1 MSTGRKSEVGSRKSR
16 VRSEPSGVRSQKLAS
31 PTGRSS
37 QEKRRLRARVSAI
50 LDRLSRAF
58 PDPVTALKFSN
69 PLEILVATVLSAQ
82 CTDQRVN
89 QVTPSL
95 FQRYRTAQD
104 FARADRAALEE
115 QIRPTGYYRQ
125 KAGSIQGICKGL
137 VERFGGEVPSRLEDL
152 VSLPGVGRKTAN
164 LVLSE
169 AFGVPGIIVDTHVKR
184 LAVRIGLTRENDP
197 VKIEFDL
204 MQYVPREDWSRLCNL
219 VIWHGRKTCVARKP
233 KCPQCVIRDLCDYP
247 DKTPG

>member
-1 MSTGRKSEVGSRKSR
+1 MSKERE
-16 VRSEPSGVRSQKLAS
+16 SGVRSQKS
-31 PTGRSS
+31 VKSTGRSS
-37 QEKRRLRARVSAI
+37 EEKGRLGARVSAI

-58 PDPVTALKFSN
+58 PDPATALRSSS
-69 PLEILVATVLSAQ
+69 PLELLVATVLSAQ
-82 CTDQRVN
+82 CTDERVN

-95 FQRYRTAQD
+95 FKRYRTAKD
-104 FARADRAALEE
+104 FAGADRAALEQ

-137 VERFGGEVPSRLEDL
+137 VEHFAGQVPSNLEDL

-169 AFGVPGIIVDTHVKR
+169 AFGIPGIIVDTHVKR
-184 LAVRIGLTRENDP
+184 LASRIGLTRESDP

-204 MQYVPREDWSRLCNL
+204 MEYVPREDWSRLCNL
-219 VIWHGRKTCVARKP
+219 LIWHGRRTCVARKP
-233 KCPQCVIRDLCDYP
+233 KCPQCLIRDLCDYP